1 MYKTNMLYALIHAG
15 LIGIGYIT
23 IIKLEVGSKTYN
35 KQNSIIIP
43 SNKIDTNTNIDI
55 MIDDTTNKNANSK
68 QKTLFYDDQYSP
80 LGPLGPL

>member
-1 MYKTNMLYALIHAG
+1 MCSKNILYALIHTG

-35 KQNSIIIP
+35 KQNNIIIP
-43 SNKIDTNTNIDI
+43 SNTIDINTNINTAL
-55 MIDDTTNKNANSK
+55 DTNTNKNANPK
-68 QKTLFYDDQYSP
+68 QNTLFYDDQYNP